1 VDHRFSLRGRTLRA
15 IMTASYLKLATVAAA
30 IIIAMLVFKDT
41 DFALSICMASF
52 SAMVIELIYIWAQ
65 RRFWK

>member
-1 VDHRFSLRGRTLRA
+1 
-15 IMTASYLKLATVAAA
+15 MTASYLKLATVAAA